1 MGRIVF
7 KQPNG
12 LYGMWSTIADGP
24 IYWNMTKQ
32 DYIDAMLEEAKTEI
46 RKKADEIFE
55 NNHNVSNFSS
65 LKDYY
70 VANMTKEEFNSF
82 LKSCGSLLTSG
93 DFCFY
98 GDLSDEENSVDEG

>member
-46 RKKADEIFE
+46 EGRADEIFE
-55 NNHNVSNFSS
+55 NNYNVSTFSS
-65 LKDYY
+65 LKTKL
-70 VANMTKEEFNSF
+70 VANMTKEEFNDF

-98 GDLSDEENSVDEG
+98 RDLSDEEDLVDEG